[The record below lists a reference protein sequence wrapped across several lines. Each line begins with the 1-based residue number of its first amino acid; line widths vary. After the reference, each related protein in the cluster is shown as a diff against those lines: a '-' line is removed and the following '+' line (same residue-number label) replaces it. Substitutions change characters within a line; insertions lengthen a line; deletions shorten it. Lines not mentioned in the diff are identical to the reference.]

1 MRAGARV
8 SGGVL
13 QEDARNLIDK
23 LGYEG
28 SRMTIRSLIRLSA
41 ITLLL
46 SYTMPG
52 LACPDDSIDSIP
64 FNEAHFAS
72 THNSYCGNIDGER
85 GAIIAQL
92 DRGIRCI
99 ELDIHNDDFAS
110 HGYRIGHDEPGH
122 GVYHDEG
129 NPEDNR
135 LSTWLQLI
143 IDWSD
148 KNPRHAPVTLY
159 LDMKDDFGSSYKE
172 GNLAHLNDDLLHA
185 FGDRL
190 FRSDALDSSG
200 WPTVADLRSNV
211 IVVLTGSTDN
221 RLNYLR
227 DRGFSPAVAM
237 NALGQVIEVHDS
249 GDGDLWYWT
258 GQLEGGQ
265 VRWQR
270 HGRYGSGKQPAI
282 ALNNDGAIVEIHEA
296 FGPRAHTFRYIIGRL
311 GSDLEIQWH
320 PTAGNL
326 FPDPIDG
333 DRLTIAFP
341 NLDSQTVRVTYK
353 DPHSGTL
360 NSREGEMDEHTVQ
373 ISWHEP
379 DGIIQARYDK
389 STASAGGDT
398 LVISSDS
405 YGPFEDNTLIYTV
418 NRGKWHQIQYEQ
430 LAFVGFDDD
439 MPDYALDLNPQFI
452 SADARNPEARQR
464 AVSFLQSGRLVR
476 LWRFSDGMYAP
487 ESPINFPATDFP
499 FADWYV
505 DYCKSI
511 PCIK

>member
-1 MRAGARV
+1 MPCFVV
-8 SGGVL
+8 S
-13 QEDARNLIDK
+13 DD
-23 LGYEG
+23 
-28 SRMTIRSLIRLSA
+28 LSE
-41 ITLLL
+41 
-46 SYTMPG
+46 P
-52 LACPDDSIDSIP
+52 IP
-64 FNEAHFAS
+64 FNQARFAS

-85 GAIIAQL
+85 GSIIEQL
-92 DRGIRCI
+92 DHGIRCI
-99 ELDIHNDDFAS
+99 ELDIHNDDFTL

-135 LSTWLQLI
+135 LVTWLQPVS
-143 IDWSD
+143 DWSSQ
-148 KNPRHAPVTLY
+148 NPGHAPITLY
-159 LDMKDDFGSSYKE
+159 LDMKDDFGSSYEE

-265 VRWQR
+265 VRWHR

-282 ALNNDGAIVEIHEA
+282 ALNNNGAIVEIHEVP
-296 FGPRAHTFRYIIGRL
+296 GPRAHTFRYMIGRL
-311 GSDLEIQWH
+311 TDDLDIQWRS
-320 PTAGNL
+320 TVGNL

-333 DRLTIAFP
+333 DHLTIDFP
-341 NLDSQTVRVTYK
+341 SLDSQTVRVIYRR
-353 DPHSGTL
+353 PHDGKFKV
-360 NSREGEMDEHTVQ
+360 RDGEVDEHTSQ
-373 ISWHEP
+373 IHWRDYE
-379 DGIIQARYDK
+379 DDYARYDR
-389 STASAGGDT
+389 SIASAGGDS
-398 LVISSDS
+398 LEISSDS
-405 YGPFEDNTLIYTV
+405 HGPFEDNTLIYRI
-418 NRGKWHQIQYEQ
+418 NRGDWYRIQYEQ

-439 MPDYALDLNPQFI
+439 MPDYVLDLDPQFI
-452 SADARNPEARQR
+452 SADARDPETRRR
-464 AVSFLQSGRLVR
+464 AV
-476 LWRFSDGMYAP
+476 
-487 ESPINFPATDFP
+487 
-499 FADWYV
+499 
-505 DYCKSI
+505 
-511 PCIK
+511 